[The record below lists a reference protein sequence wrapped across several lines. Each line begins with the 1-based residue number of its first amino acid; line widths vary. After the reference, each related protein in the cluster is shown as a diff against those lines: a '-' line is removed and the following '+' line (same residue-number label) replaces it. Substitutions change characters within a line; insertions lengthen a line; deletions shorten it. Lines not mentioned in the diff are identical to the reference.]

1 MNFTL
6 ALPLICIFAADIL
19 FFTTIKSNKLDF
31 VGKNQYRFVTPIIV
45 LVYIISLYTEKNF
58 TFENILIVVGLV
70 IFALLGNK
78 CGVGEKGIITG
89 SWFTAW
95 SKIDEVH
102 VENQGEKCIL
112 SYSNKNIKR
121 RLIFKKEDENGL
133 KKYIDNIKNNNGIN
147 KN

>member
-19 FFTTIKSNKLDF
+19 FFTTIQNNKLDF
-31 VGKNQYRFVTPIIV
+31 KGKNQYRFVTPVVVI
-45 LVYIISLYTEKNF
+45 VYIISLFTEKNF

-70 IFALLGNK
+70 IFAFLGNK
-78 CGVGEKGIITG
+78 CGVGKKGIITG

-95 SKIDEVH
+95 SKIDEVS

-112 SYSNKNIKR
+112 LYSNKNIRK
-121 RLIFKKEDENGL
+121 RLIFEIEEENEL
-133 KKYIDNIKNNNGIN
+133 KKYIKNIKRENNI
-147 KN
+147 